1 MVWSSL
7 KNGALSETLN
17 LKRSPKKIYPIK
29 VPIIKYR
36 VLNGENL
43 TTENG
48 LSNQIRH
55 IQI

>member
-1 MVWSSL
+1 VWSSL